1 MQPLWKIV
9 WRLLKKLKIDLPS
22 DPAKP
27 LLRIHP
33 KECQIRIQQSHLHT
47 HVYCSTIHNSSSMET
62 VRMPLLINGIRK
74 FIYNGMLFSRK
85 EEWNWVVRRV
95 EIFSSSVYLFSVS
108 LSICVCMWI
117 WVQYIYT
124 YIFYIYLCIYVCI
137 YVCICVY
144 IYVCV
149 LRFLR

>member
-108 LSICVCMWI
+108 LSQYVCVCGYGCNI
-117 WVQYIYT
+117 YIH
-124 YIFYIYLCIYVCI
+124 IYFIY
-137 YVCICVY
+137 ICVY
-144 IYVCV
+144 MCV
-149 LRFLR
+149 YMCVYAYI

>member
-1 MQPLWKIV
+1 MTHVGKEGEKGIFIHCWWECKLMQPLWKIV

-85 EEWNWVVRRV
+85 EE
-95 EIFSSSVYLFSVS
+95 
-108 LSICVCMWI
+108 
-117 WVQYIYT
+117 
-124 YIFYIYLCIYVCI
+124 
-137 YVCICVY
+137 
-144 IYVCV
+144 
-149 LRFLR
+149 